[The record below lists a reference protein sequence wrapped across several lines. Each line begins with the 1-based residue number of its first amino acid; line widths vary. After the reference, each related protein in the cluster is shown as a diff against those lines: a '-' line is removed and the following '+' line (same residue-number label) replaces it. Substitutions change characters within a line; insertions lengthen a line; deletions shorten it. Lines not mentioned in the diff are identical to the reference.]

1 MYFELVSVLWNLW
14 RCGIRE
20 ERVSVSKKRVV
31 LNIVLIVLML
41 AVSGFVLKLC
51 LDQIAPDDDWLTGFV
66 SGIFER
72 DEAPDQTDGELPAG
86 EEPEPEPVVSTATV
100 IATGDL
106 LMHLPVISGYQ
117 TADGSYQFDPMFQ
130 YVDDYSEAAD
140 FAVANLETTL
150 AGSRYPYSGYPM
162 FNCPDEIVDGA
173 KNAGFDLL
181 LTANN
186 HSYDTFMDG
195 YTRTQE
201 VIRSKGLENLGTMT
215 SADDPKYVI
224 KDLNGIQIGILCYTY
239 ETSSGT
245 GSYPTLNGIPMTG
258 GSYDVINCFAPTNPE
273 PFYQELE
280 GYLTEMEEAGAEA
293 TILFIHWG
301 IEYQTYANA
310 QQKAMAQRI
319 CDLGIDVIIGGH
331 PHVVQPMELLTS
343 TTDPE
348 HKTVCLYSMGNA
360 VSNQRL
366 GNISY
371 VHTAH
376 TEDGVLFSVTFEEY
390 ADGSVYLAETELIP
404 TWVNRYTQANYQ
416 FAYDILPLDYD
427 LVDEWSTLYNIG
439 ENTLAAAKNSYDRT
453 MAIVGEGLR
462 ACQDYLEQEK
472 LEREAY
478 YREAYYKELAAK

>member
-1 MYFELVSVLWNLW
+1 M
-14 RCGIRE
+14 
-20 ERVSVSKKRVV
+20 SKKRLVF
-31 LNIVLIVLML
+31 NIVLIVLML

-51 LDQIAPDDDWLTGFV
+51 LDQMAPGSDWLKAVVTALV
-66 SGIFER
+66 EKN
-72 DEAPDQTDGELPAG
+72 
-86 EEPEPEPVVSTATV
+86 EPERESDTVEEVPAPETVVSTATV

-106 LMHLPVISGYQ
+106 LMHVPIINAYQ
-117 TADGSYQFDPMFQ
+117 TSDGSYQFDPMFR
-130 YVDDYSEAAD
+130 YVQEYSEPAD

-150 AGSRYPYSGYPM
+150 AGPRYPYSGYPM

-173 KNAGFDLL
+173 QNAGFDLL

-195 YTRTQE
+195 YNRTQE

-215 SADDPKYVI
+215 SAEDPKYVI
-224 KDLNGIQIGILCYTY
+224 KDLNGIQVGILCYTY
-239 ETSSGT
+239 ETSNGT
-245 GSYPTLNGIPMTG
+245 GAYPALNGIPMSG
-258 GSYDVINCFAPTNPE
+258 ASYDVINCFAPTNPE
-273 PFYQELE
+273 PFYQELD

-301 IEYQTYANA
+301 IEYQTYAND
-310 QQKAMAQRI
+310 QQRAMAQRI
-319 CDLGIDVIIGGH
+319 CDLGVDVIIGGH
-331 PHVVQPMELLTS
+331 PHVVQPVELLSS

-390 ADGSVYLAETELIP
+390 SDGSVYLAETELIP

-416 FAYDILPLDYD
+416 YAYDILPLDD
-427 LVDEWSTLYNIG
+427 ECMDEWSTRYNIG
-439 ENTLAAAKNSYDRT
+439 ENTMAAAKNSYDRT
-453 MAIVGEGLR
+453 MAIVGDGLR
-462 ACQDYLEQEK
+462 ACQDYLAQEK
-472 LEREAY
+472 LEREAQY
-478 YREAYYKELAAK
+478 AALAAASVS